1 MRNLAAFL
9 AVITGEIMKL
19 DKKKPYAE
27 IIGSTDGSKYEQDGV
42 IYDIHG
48 EPLVKEQEKPK
59 RGRPAL
65 NKDSNE

>member
-1 MRNLAAFL
+1 
-9 AVITGEIMKL
+9 MKL